1 MCTNRKTVQS
11 DVRIR
16 RGFIMV
22 AIGICDLGIITT
34 IISITDLDWWFWHLP
49 DLISCILDNV
59 TFPLGTTVPASFLEE
74 GLITFFKGYAEMIW
88 RLLGW

>member
-1 MCTNRKTVQS
+1 
-11 DVRIR
+11 
-16 RGFIMV
+16 MV

-34 IISITDLDWWFWHLP
+34 FISLTDLDWWFWHLP
-49 DLISCILDNV
+49 HLISCILDNV

-88 RLLGW
+88 KLLGW